1 YFKSP
6 VPSLDA
12 NLNPYAIRVT
22 VEVEE
27 VAGEDYV
34 VGGVQVEQ
42 KLGEKITVGAAAV
55 QEDVPN
61 DNYQLASANLTLQL
75 TEATKLIA
83 EVAQSDRETKAL
95 GQASR
100 AELLHSTP
108 RINARVYYGES
119 DTAFENPAAPLT
131 SGRAESGIKA
141 TINMDSWG
149 NLLTEAIRTENVTTG
164 GVRHGVKVT
173 ISRSFAQHF
182 TAELGGR
189 FYDETA
195 LPANN
200 TNLGVTP
207 YEGVTVHSKLNIQIP
222 QLDGASVYGEYEQD
236 IENSDR
242 KVISVG
248 GDYQINSQSK
258 LYAKHE
264 LSSSVNGGF
273 GLNDQQQRNNTV
285 IGVESN
291 YMKDGR
297 VFSEYRVRDAINAED
312 VEAAIGLRN
321 SWYLTEGLRLNTNF
335 EEVRTLDGDSNSDAI
350 AASLG
355 VEYLANPLWKAT
367 GKIDLRWADSADS
380 ILNTLG
386 FAYKISRDWTLLTK
400 NMLSLTD
407 NHGVNVGNRVQNRFQ
422 LGAAY
427 RQVDINRWDMLT
439 KVEYKL
445 DDNKATLNAHSKTDS
460 YIFSNHINYHP
471 TRRWTFASQ
480 LAAKWY
486 TDNSSNLDSEA
497 TTYLIGGRI
506 IHDISERWETSIQA
520 GWLSGDLGG
529 QRTVLGA
536 EAGYLVTTNL
546 WLSLGYNWLSYDDA
560 DLVGTDFTVDGAYM
574 RLRFKFD
581 EDLFGGNKP
590 STNKA
595 LEPKNVGL

>member
-1 YFKSP
+1 
-6 VPSLDA
+6 
-12 NLNPYAIRVT
+12 
-22 VEVEE
+22 
-27 VAGEDYV
+27 
-34 VGGVQVEQ
+34 
-42 KLGEKITVGAAAV
+42 
-55 QEDVPN
+55 
-61 DNYQLASANLTLQL
+61 
-75 TEATKLIA
+75 
-83 EVAQSDRETKAL
+83 
-95 GQASR
+95 
-100 AELLHSTP
+100 
-108 RINARVYYGES
+108 INARVYYGES